1 MVDSSGLEN
10 RYSSKQRTI
19 EGSNP
24 SLSLWSANGFF
35 LLVGPKKPSQPIK
48 YFFNMTCPTQ
58 PNMYYEIKVI
68 LTPSQALDHMSQF
81 RGVME
86 RTGSK
91 SRSIPFSNPAA
102 AARARPACHKCPT
115 NKKNPRTK

>member
-1 MVDSSGLEN
+1 
-10 RYSSKQRTI
+10 
-19 EGSNP
+19 
-24 SLSLWSANGFF
+24 
-35 LLVGPKKPSQPIK
+35 LVGPKKPSQPIK

-68 LTPSQALDHMSQF
+68 LTPSQALNHMSQL